1 MITSQLS
8 ERYSSLVD
16 TKTRNS
22 LVLKDGVIFNNRY
35 EGSATAG
42 AVKVRKSGAA
52 TVANYDKT
60 NGATLTEGASQ
71 WITVT
76 VDKDK
81 AINEIVDGFDA
92 ASIPDGVIADRL
104 DESGYAMA
112 RQVDVDGAA
121 ELAAAGTALSSTTA
135 LTKNSI
141 YEAAVDA
148 YTALTKAGVPAEGR
162 YMLVTPDVYALML
175 KSPEFVRASDLGDD
189 VVQTGAIGSMGGMAV
204 YVTNSFGTVTKG
216 EGQSATE
223 YDVEFVAGHPNYATR
238 VNEWAV
244 PIGVEDIKDG
254 KHIGASAIQGRKVYA
269 HKVTNPDCILVKTK
283 AHS

>member
-8 ERYSSLVD
+8 ERYSALVD
-16 TKTRNS
+16 AKTRDV

-35 EGSATAG
+35 EGSAKAG

-92 ASIPDGVIADRL
+92 AAITDGVIADRL
-104 DESGYAMA
+104 DEAGYAMA
-112 RQVDVDGAA
+112 KQVDVDGAA
-121 ELAAAGTALSSTTA
+121 ELAAAGTALASTTA
-135 LTKNSI
+135 LTKNSV

-148 YTALTKAGVPAEGR
+148 RTALTKAGVPAEGR
-162 YMLVTPDVYALML
+162 YLLVTPDVYALML
-175 KSPEFVRASDLGDD
+175 KSPEFIKPSDLGDA
-189 VVQTGAIGSMGGMAV
+189 VVQTGAVGKMANMLV
-204 YVTNSFGTVTKG
+204 FETNSFGVLTKG
-216 EGQSATE
+216 DNQF
-223 YDVEFVAGHPNYATR
+223 DVEFVAGHPNYATR

-254 KHIGASAIQGRKVYA
+254 KHIGASAIQGRKIYA

-283 AHS
+283 PHS